1 MVDGGKLNLTGIQIA
16 TADIKSCY
24 IGPEISDEQFIPEHI
39 FFFLAKG
46 FVEGYDGHNK
56 YSLQSGDYCLLRKNN
71 LARYAKQKENGQLE
85 KVVVVFDE
93 PFLKDFQRKHTF
105 KTGPGYTEGTFVFFE
120 KTELIPNFIR
130 SLSPYYQKDGKIDQ
144 NFSNVKRE
152 ELLLILLQLDPGM
165 ADFLF
170 DFSIP
175 QKIDL
180 KLFMQQNYRFK
191 VSLERLAF
199 LTGRSLSTFKREFVK
214 LFNDSPSHW
223 IQQKRLQEAHFQIQQ
238 KNKKPTEVY
247 LDLGFEDLSH
257 FSFAFKKKFGV
268 APSKVRVKTY

>member
-1 MVDGGKLNLTGIQIA
+1 MVDRGKINLSGIQIA
-16 TADIKSCY
+16 TAEIKSCY
-24 IGPEISDEQFIPEHI
+24 MGPEISEEQYIPEHI

-56 YSLQSGDYCLLRKNN
+56 YSLYSGDYCLLRKNN
-71 LARYAKQKENGQLE
+71 LARYAKQKENDQFE

-93 PFLKDFQRKHTF
+93 PFLKDFQNKHAF
-105 KTGPGYTEGTFVFFE
+105 KTGAGYPEGTFVFFQ
-120 KTELIPNFIR
+120 KTDLVPNFIR
-130 SLSPYYQKDGKIDQ
+130 SLASYYQKDGKIAES
-144 NFSNVKRE
+144 FSDIKRE
-152 ELLLILLQLDPGM
+152 ELLLILLQLDSGL
-165 ADFLF
+165 AHVFF

-180 KLFMQQNYRFK
+180 KLFMHQHYRFN
-191 VSLERLAF
+191 VSLDRLAF
-199 LTGRSLSTFKREFVK
+199 LTGRSLSTFKRDFVK
-214 LFNDSPSHW
+214 LFNDTPRHW
-223 IQQKRLQEAHFQIQQ
+223 IQQRRLQEAHYQMQQ

-268 APSKVRVKTY
+268 APSKISAST

>member
-1 MVDGGKLNLTGIQIA
+1 MDRSKLKLSGIQYA
-16 TADIKSCY
+16 TPEIKSCY

-46 FVEGYDGHNK
+46 FVEGYDGHKK
-56 YSLQSGDYCLLRKNN
+56 YAMHSGDYCLLRKNN
-71 LARYAKQKENGQLE
+71 LARYAKQKENDQFE

-93 PFLKDFQRKHTF
+93 PFLKDFQKKHAF
-105 KTGPGYTEGTFVFFE
+105 KTGARYAEGTFVFFE
-120 KTELIPNFIR
+120 KTDLIPNFIR
-130 SLSPYYQKDGKIDQ
+130 SLVPYYQRDGQIDDR
-144 NFSNVKRE
+144 FRDVKRE
-152 ELLLILLQLDPGM
+152 ELLLILLQLDSGL
-165 ADFLF
+165 ANILF

-180 KLFMQQNYRFK
+180 KAFMLQHYRFN

-199 LTGRSLSTFKREFVK
+199 LTGRSLSTFKREFVQ
-214 LFNDSPSHW
+214 LFKDTPGHW

-238 KNKKPTEVY
+238 KKRKPTEVY

-268 APSKVRVKTY
+268 APSKILRKITT

>member
-1 MVDGGKLNLTGIQIA
+1 MVDRGKINLSGIQIA

-56 YSLQSGDYCLLRKNN
+56 YSLHSGDYCLLRKNN
-71 LARYAKQKENGQLE
+71 LARYAKQKENDQFE

-93 PFLKDFQRKHTF
+93 PFLKDFQSKHAF
-105 KTGPGYTEGTFVFFE
+105 NTGPSYTEGTFVFFE
-120 KTELIPNFIR
+120 KSDLVPNFIL
-130 SLSPYYQKDGKIDQ
+130 SLASYYQKDGKIAKS
-144 NFSNVKRE
+144 FSDVKRE
-152 ELLLILLQLDPGM
+152 ELLLILLQLDPGL
-165 ADFLF
+165 ANVLF
-170 DFSIP
+170 DFSTP

-180 KLFMQQNYRFK
+180 KAFMLQHYRFN
-191 VSLERLAF
+191 VSLDRLAF
-199 LTGRSLSTFKREFVK
+199 LTGRSLSTFKREFK
-214 LFNDSPSHW
+214 QLFKDTPSHW
-223 IQQKRLQEAHFQIQQ
+223 IQQMRLQEAFFQIRQ
-238 KNKKPTEVY
+238 KKRKPTEVY

-268 APSKVRVKTY
+268 APSKVGINH